1 MMMRTTLLKNRR
13 ERRAMYFQKK
23 TFTLNTFAFK
33 SINLKDDDDDD
44 DHYDDD
50 DGYDEG
56 YDYDSDD
63 ETFSLRAHH
72 SALALARIW
81 GRPVDSEIYSTES
94 AKNLTTLS

>member
-1 MMMRTTLLKNRR
+1 
-13 ERRAMYFQKK
+13 MYFQKK

-33 SINLKDDDDDD
+33 SINLNDDDDDDNDDDDDD
-44 DHYDDD
+44 DDYYNDDD
-50 DGYDEG
+50 DDG

-63 ETFSLRAHH
+63 ETFSLRTHH

-81 GRPVDSEIYSTES
+81 GRPVDSEIYSAES

>member
-1 MMMRTTLLKNRR
+1 
-13 ERRAMYFQKK
+13 MYFQKK

-33 SINLKDDDDDD
+33 SINLKDDDDDDDHYDDDDDHYAD